1 MATVEWVGADK
12 LRSPETS
19 GPEKYAP
26 PHRRPPE
33 KLNDAAHD
41 ASTPVEDAFV
51 RRAGSAAKTLNDLIR
66 RVAGESMDEI
76 DRVIGELES
85 LRDNLRNEGER
96 VSREVAGYVSLSH
109 AARTAM
115 TVITES
121 LKQWKEAPDRSEPRA
136 VTLTPASLPAGREKT
151 SL

>member
-1 MATVEWVGADK
+1 MATVEWVGADN

-26 PHRRPPE
+26 PHLRPPE

-115 TVITES
+115 TVITDS
-121 LKQWKEAPDRSEPRA
+121 LKQWNRGAAGE
-136 VTLTPASLPAGREKT
+136 TPAATIAVELKIED
-151 SL
+151 